1 MKKTPWQY
9 VNKGT
14 VTSPLGFRASG
25 MYCGIKRNK
34 RKYDS
39 SLIYSD
45 TPCVAAG
52 TFTINKV
59 KAWCVLHSQRA
70 VRVAAKHHAIL
81 ATSGNANCMN
91 GKEGKD
97 ALHESVAE
105 LAAQLK
111 VHPDEILA
119 AQTGLIGVKFP
130 TQRLK
135 KALPQLIKRLAEDDA
150 GGRAAARGIMTTDR
164 TIKQVA
170 LSFYIQDKKVTIG
183 AIAKGAGMVHPNM
196 ATMLTFITTDCAIT
210 KSLLKR
216 AVRHA
221 VDDSFNKMAIDND
234 MSTNDMCLVLA
245 NGAAGNPTLQKVDRD
260 YHLFREALEEVCRHI
275 AYEMVKDGEGVTH
288 VCTLKVHGT
297 KSPTQ
302 AEKAARQIANS
313 MLFKTMLAGSDPNW
327 GRIAAA
333 IGASGV
339 SFNPEELNITFG
351 DVPVVHNGRMRA
363 LNLPKARRVL
373 QRREF
378 TIDISVGKGR
388 GAAQFVTCDLT
399 AKYVMINSAYS

>member
-1 MKKTPWQY
+1 MKKPFWQR

-14 VTSPLGFRASG
+14 VTSPLGFTASG

-34 RKYDS
+34 RKYDC
-39 SLIYSD
+39 SLIYSQA
-45 TPCVAAG
+45 PCVAAG
-52 TFTINKV
+52 TFTLNKV
-59 KAWCVLHSQRA
+59 KAWCVLHSMKA
-70 VRVAAKHHAIL
+70 VRIASKHHAIL

-91 GKEGKD
+91 GKEGKE
-97 ALHESVAE
+97 ALEESVAE
-105 LAAQLK
+105 TAALLK
-111 VHPDEILA
+111 VGSDEILA

-135 KALPQLIKRLAEDDA
+135 RALPQLVKKLSEDET
-150 GGRAAARGIMTTDR
+150 GGRAAAKGIITTDR

-170 LSFYIQDKKVTIG
+170 VSFYIQDKKVTIG

-196 ATMLTFITTDCAIT
+196 ATMLTFITTDCSIT
-210 KSLLKR
+210 KALLRR
-216 AVRHA
+216 ALRHA
-221 VDDSFNKMAIDND
+221 VDDSFNKIAIDND
-234 MSTNDMCLVLA
+234 MSTNDMVLVLA
-245 NGAAGNPTLQKVDRD
+245 NGAAQNAMLQKVDRD
-260 YHLFREALEEVCRHI
+260 YHLFREALEAVCRII
-275 AYEMVKDGEGVTH
+275 AYEMVKDGEGVMH
-288 VCTLKVHGT
+288 VCTLRVKGT

-313 MLFKTMLAGSDPNW
+313 MLFKTMLAGADPNW

-339 SFNPEELNITFG
+339 SFDPEELNISFG
-351 DVPVVHNGRMRA
+351 GIPVVHNGRMRA

-373 QRREF
+373 QRKDF

-388 GAAQFVTCDLT
+388 GSAEFVTCDLT